1 MNSSDIEITAP
12 VGKVVTL
19 WGLVGFSTLADAAA
33 FATMLAGFLAAF
45 YSLLLVSE
53 WFWKRLWRPLFESF
67 GWLKPVKRPLMTL
80 EEFQRLQE
88 AKDAL

>member
-1 MNSSDIEITAP
+1 VNNNEIEIAAP
-12 VGKVVTL
+12 VAKVMSL

-53 WFWKRLWRPLFESF
+53 WFWKKLWRPLFEHF
-67 GWLKPVKRPLMTL
+67 GWIKPAPRRVLTL
-80 EEFQRLQE
+80 EEYLAQE
-88 AKDAL
+88 AKQ